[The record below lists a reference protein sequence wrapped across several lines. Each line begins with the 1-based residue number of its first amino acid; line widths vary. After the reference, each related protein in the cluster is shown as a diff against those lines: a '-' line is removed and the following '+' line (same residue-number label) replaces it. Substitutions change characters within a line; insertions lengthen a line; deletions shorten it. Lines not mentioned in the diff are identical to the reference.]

1 MAMIATL
8 SPNTVPMSPPT
19 NAAGLPPVDI
29 GFTPA
34 NTVIV
39 NPDTGA
45 VHVEQ
50 ADGSVTI
57 SFGKDKVDGAETEF
71 DDNLSD
77 SIDDSTL
84 NMIAEDV
91 LRGIDEDERSR
102 RDWEDTYNRG
112 IDLLGLKLEDPTS
125 DVSASGN
132 ISKVHHPL
140 LIEAVV
146 RYQANAGAE
155 LLPSSGP
162 VKVRD
167 DQPGADPERV
177 AMAEAFEKD
186 FNHYLTVVRK
196 EYYPDTR
203 RMFFAQGFCG
213 NGFKKIYRCPI
224 RKAPVSDYVAAKDLI
239 VSNDAVSLSNA
250 SRVTHRTTMR
260 HSVMKR
266 LQLNGHFRD
275 CELTQPNSQPTTTD
289 KKIGEVEGISK
300 QINFPADHPYT
311 IYECYTEY
319 DISGFEHEDE
329 DGEPTGL
336 PLPYRI
342 TVDKDSRKI
351 LEIRRNWKE
360 GDDDYIARQR
370 FVKYGYIPGLGF
382 YDYGLI
388 HLLGQTARA
397 LTAIERQLID
407 AGQFSNFPGFL
418 LSDVGGRQETTQ
430 IRIPPGGGQTIK
442 TGGLPIGQV
451 VMPIP
456 YKEPSGVLVNIAKAV
471 EDNGRRL
478 GGTAEVQVGEG
489 RADVPVGTTIA
500 MIEQSTKVEAAVHKQ
515 NHESQQ
521 QEFLL
526 LKELFEEDPQALW
539 KFARNPQRKWE
550 QAQEVAD
557 VELVPAS
564 DPNTPSHIHRVMK
577 ATALSQVSSAP
588 SAAGLYNQRAVQVIL
603 LTTLGY
609 SPSALLNPV
618 GTPTPQGPAPDPSKM
633 AKVQLDAAKLT
644 EKKETTMINTQVKM
658 AETKIEMADRQA
670 ERESREKVQTLKTMG
685 TLAQQD
691 HQTKASIHQQDRKE
705 RAARIE
711 QTMDHRKDLTQQ
723 SMDHRHEEIA
733 QARDHDH
740 DKKLAESNS
749 NVVSSG
755 E

>member
-1 MAMIATL
+1 MYRMIATL
-8 SPNTVPMSPPT
+8 TPNTVPMDPQPQG
-19 NAAGLPPVDI
+19 AALPPIDI
-29 GFTPA
+29 GFTPQ

-50 ADGSVTI
+50 PDGSVMI
-57 SFGKDKVDGAETEF
+57 SFGKEKSEAKDSEF
-71 DDNLSD
+71 DDNLAEVV
-77 SIDDSTL
+77 DDSEL
-84 NMIAEDV
+84 NRMADEV

-102 RDWEDTYNRG
+102 ADWDDTYNRG
-112 IDLLGLKLEDPTS
+112 IDLLGLKLEDPSS
-125 DVSASGN
+125 DVSNSGN

-167 DQPGADPERV
+167 DDPQSDPERI
-177 AMAEAFEKD
+177 AMSEAFEKD

-213 NGFKKIYRCPI
+213 NGFKKIYRCPL

-239 VSNDAVSLSNA
+239 VSNDAISLSSA
-250 SRVTHRTTMR
+250 ARVTHRTTMR
-260 HSVMKR
+260 HSILKR
-266 LQLNGHFRD
+266 LQLNGHFLD
-275 CELTQPNSQPTTTD
+275 CELSQPTSQPTQTD
-289 KKIGEVEGISK
+289 IKIGEVEGVSK
-300 QINFPADHPYT
+300 QITVPADHPYT

-319 DISGFEHEDE
+319 DLMGFEHKDDE
-329 DGEPTGL
+329 GEQTGL
-336 PLPYRI
+336 PVPYRI
-342 TVDKDSRKI
+342 TIDKDSRKI

-360 GDDDYIARQR
+360 GDDDYMARQR
-370 FVKYGYIPGLGF
+370 FVKYGYVPGLGF

-407 AGQFSNFPGFL
+407 AGQFSNFPGIL

-430 IRIPPGGGQTIK
+430 IRVPPGGAHTIK
-442 TGGLPIGQV
+442 TGGMPISNV
-451 VMPIP
+451 VMSLP
-456 YKEPSGVLVNIAKAV
+456 YKEPSGVLVNIAKAI
-471 EDNGRRL
+471 EENGRRL

-500 MIEQSTKVEAAVHKQ
+500 MIEQSTKVEGAIHKQ

-526 LKELFEEDPQALW
+526 LKELFEEDPEALW
-539 KFARNPQRKWE
+539 RFARNPARKW
-550 QAQEVAD
+550 QMAQEVAD

-577 ATALSQVSSAP
+577 ATGLSQIAATAP
-588 SAAGLYNQRAVQVIL
+588 ELYNKRAVHSVL

-609 SPSALLNPV
+609 NPMSLLVPA
-618 GTPTPQGPAPDPSKM
+618 GTPTPSGPAADPSKM
-633 AKVQLDAAKLT
+633 AKVQIDAAKI
-644 EKKETTMINTQVKM
+644 KDKQQTTMINASLKVKQM
-658 AETKIEMADRQA
+658 EAENADSQA
-670 ERESREKVQTLKTMG
+670 ERESREKIQTLKTMG
-685 TLAQQD
+685 TIVQQE
-691 HQTKASIHQQDRKE
+691 HQSQASIKQQERKDRTNQ
-705 RAARIE
+705 IE
-711 QTMDHRKDLTQQ
+711 KQMDHKKDLTSQA
-723 SMDHRHEEIA
+723 MDHHADFEK
-733 QARDHDH
+733 QTRDHSH
-740 DKKLAESNS
+740 EKSIAESNS
-749 NVVSSG
+749 NMLSSDKS
-755 E
+755 